1 MNKNKLFTLLFIFL
15 QACNLAPKYQKP
27 QAEISQNWSQINQ
40 DELNF
45 NQQQKEDFSHIS
57 WDNFFKNP
65 ELQNVIK
72 IGLENNHDL
81 KIAALN
87 IEAAQA
93 FYNIKKA
100 DLFPSIQGETS
111 FSKRRITE
119 NSNNFGFSG
128 RTIIQDQ
135 YFVGANF
142 SYEIDFFGKVRNLK
156 KSALKDFL
164 AKKEARNSLKISL
177 ISQISNSYLELASL
191 KTQIENLQKII
202 EINEKTYELKEK
214 IFKKGLISQIELSE
228 VKSEV
233 ESLKSMKSGLIID
246 FEQNKNQLLLLIN
259 EKNDENIKIINLEEI
274 VICEKLPKNL
284 SSEILLT
291 RPDILQAEN
300 ELMAKNANIGAAR
313 ASFFPSISLVGGYGF
328 ASAKFSTLFDS
339 GSQGAWNY
347 SPTLNIPIFEAGKN
361 IANLKISKIDKEIAI
376 QNYQKAIGIAF
387 KEVADELE
395 AKKIIAQ
402 QLQSQKLIIEERQK
416 IYELTNKKF
425 ENGIDNYFT
434 KAQSEIA
441 FYQAKIDGDLVK
453 KANLVNNIN
462 LYKALGGGI

>member
-1 MNKNKLFTLLFIFL
+1 MQIVFL
-15 QACNLAPKYQKP
+15 QGCNLAPKYQKP
-27 QAEISQNWSQINQ
+27 QAEISEDWSKNLINQ
-40 DELNF
+40 DVLNF
-45 NQQQKEDFSHIS
+45 NQQQKEDFSQIS
-57 WDNFFKNP
+57 WNNFFKNP

-72 IGLENNHDL
+72 IGLKNNRDL

-87 IEAAQA
+87 IESAQS
-93 FYNIKKA
+93 FYDIRKA
-100 DLFPSIQGETS
+100 DLFPSIQGETL
-111 FSKRRITE
+111 FSRRRITE

-135 YFVGANF
+135 YYVGANF
-142 SYEIDFFGKVRNLK
+142 SYEVDFFGKARNLK
-156 KSALKDFL
+156 KAALNDFL
-164 AKKEARNSLKISL
+164 AKQETRNSLKISL
-177 ISQISNSYLELASL
+177 ISQISNSYLELANL
-191 KTQIENLQKII
+191 KTQIENLQKIV
-202 EINEKTYELKEK
+202 EINEEIYQLKEK

-228 VKSEV
+228 TKSQV
-233 ESLKSMKSGLIID
+233 ESLKSMKDVLNID

-259 EKNDENIKIINLEEI
+259 EKNDKNIKIINLEEI
-274 VICEKLPKNL
+274 VICDKLPKNL

-300 ELMAKNANIGAAR
+300 ELIAKNANIGSAR
-313 ASFFPSISLVGGYGF
+313 AAFFPSIYLVSSYGYS
-328 ASAKFSTLFDS
+328 SAKFSTLFDR

-347 SPTLNIPIFEAGKN
+347 SPGLNIPIFEAGRN
-361 IANLKISKIDKEIAI
+361 VVNLKISKIDKEIAI

-425 ENGIDNYFT
+425 NNGIDNYFT

-453 KANLVNNIN
+453 KANFINNIN